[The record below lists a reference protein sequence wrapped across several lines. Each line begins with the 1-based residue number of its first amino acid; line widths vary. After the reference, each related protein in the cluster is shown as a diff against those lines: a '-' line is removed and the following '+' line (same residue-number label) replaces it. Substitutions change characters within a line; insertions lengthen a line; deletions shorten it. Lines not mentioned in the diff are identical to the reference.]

1 MLRAP
6 SRLLPMALAFLLAAP
21 AAFSQAVSFSPTFS
35 PNFSTTHADFN
46 SDREEDFIVNY
57 GCPSNAF
64 GLVLSNGNGTY
75 APPVCYTLPSG
86 SPNYEGFAI
95 GDFNSDGNA
104 DLIVSNGTTTFY
116 EYLGSASGKLHLQTS
131 FGITQTP
138 VSLIAADVNHDGKID
153 LLFGGYISSGGNTTN
168 YLNVWFGNGNGGFT
182 VGPSTPMT
190 VNGGLFIGD
199 FDGDGKAD
207 VLSRYNLYSSSY
219 QVFYGDGTG
228 HFQAATPFGD
238 DVQYVPY
245 DLNGDGRMDLVGSPF
260 DFSLNGD
267 TYYSIVRVMYG
278 NANRT
283 FTTRNIKLKNCTPW
297 DQPVAV
303 ADFNGDGIN
312 DLVVTEASDCK
323 GDAPDT
329 VNVMLGNA
337 DGTYQPEQVVYT
349 GTSSELL
356 SFPTVLRGNRDT
368 KPDFLVFN
376 LSSGNANTPGILF
389 ENTTSGK
396 FPGCNA
402 PDRYAGITLCS
413 PISEVAAGS
422 PVKFSI
428 GAANQTPGR
437 KVELWIDGKKMGE
450 QLKHAF
456 SYYTFLDASYTLAAG
471 KHSVTVYSAG
481 WDNLLESL
489 SFPLTVGSTTC
500 APPSSPGLNVCGPI
514 ANSTDHSPV
523 TAWASGTVT
532 GTIAR
537 MEVWVDG
544 VKDDSTY
551 GVNTLKKSLALASG
565 THRFEYYIVSTA
577 GTKWETT
584 VYATVP

>member
-1 MLRAP
+1 MLRVNF
-6 SRLLPMALAFLLAAP
+6 RLFWLALVSLLVIP

-35 PNFSTTHADFN
+35 PNFSQIHVDLN
-46 SDREEDFIVNY
+46 SDGEEDFIVFN

-64 GLVLSNGNGTY
+64 GVVLSNGNGTY
-75 APPVCYTLPSG
+75 APPACYSLPSG
-86 SPNYEGFAI
+86 SPNYEGIAI
-95 GDFNSDGNA
+95 GDLNSDGNA
-104 DLIVSNGTTTFY
+104 DLIVSNGTNTFY
-116 EYLGSASGKLHLQTS
+116 EYLGSSSGKLHLQTS
-131 FGITQTP
+131 FSVAQSP
-138 VSLIAADVNHDGKID
+138 VSLVAADVNHDGKID
-153 LLFGGYISSGGNTTN
+153 LVFGSYASSGGNTSN

-207 VLSRYNLYSSSY
+207 VLSRYNLYTSSY
-219 QVFYGDGTG
+219 QVFYGDGAG

-238 DVQYVPY
+238 DVQYVPH

-260 DFSLNGD
+260 DFSLNGNK
-267 TYYSIVRVMYG
+267 YYPIVRAMYG

-283 FTTRNIKLKNCTPW
+283 FTTRNINLKNCTPW

-312 DLVVTEASDCK
+312 DLVVTEAANCNGS
-323 GDAPDT
+323 APDT
-329 VNVMLGNA
+329 VNVLLGNA

-356 SFPTVLRGNRDT
+356 SFPTVVRGNRDT
-368 KPDFLVFN
+368 KPDFVVFD
-376 LSSGNANTPGILF
+376 LSSGSGARPGILF
-389 ENTTSGK
+389 ENTSSGD
-396 FPGCNA
+396 FPACDA
-402 PDRYAGITLCS
+402 PDHYTGIAVCS
-413 PISEVAAGS
+413 PSSEVVAGS

-428 GAANQTPGR
+428 GASNQTPGR
-437 KVELWIDGKKMGE
+437 KVEVWIDGKKMGE

-456 SYYTFLDASYTLAAG
+456 SYYTFLDSSYSLSAG
-471 KHSVTVYSAG
+471 KHNVTIYSAG

-489 SFPLTVGSTTC
+489 SFPLTVGSSSC
-500 APPSSPGLNVCGPI
+500 PPPSSPGVNVCSPI
-514 ANSTDHSPV
+514 NGSTVNSPV
-523 TAWASGTVT
+523 TAWASGSVT

-544 VKDDSTY
+544 VKKDSTY
-551 GVNTLKKSLALASG
+551 HSNTLKTSIALAAGSHQF
-565 THRFEYYIVSTA
+565 TYYIVNTA
-577 GTKWETT
+577 GQKWSQT
-584 VYATVP
+584 VNATVQ